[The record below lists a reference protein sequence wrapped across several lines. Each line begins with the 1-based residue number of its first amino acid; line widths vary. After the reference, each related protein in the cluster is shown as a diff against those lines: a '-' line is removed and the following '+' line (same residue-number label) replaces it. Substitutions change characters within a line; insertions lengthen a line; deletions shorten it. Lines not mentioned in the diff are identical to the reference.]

1 MRNERLSSFTGEVLM
16 VSVYP
21 ELLVTDA
28 MKEKWAKEVIAEYES
43 DGNQGDN
50 WTCENCGEEHGAQF
64 KDCWNCQSI
73 KAF

>member
-28 MKEKWAKEVIAEYES
+28 MKEKWAKEVIREFEELVIE
-43 DGNQGDN
+43 GDN

-64 KDCWNCQSI
+64 KDCRNCQSI
-73 KAF
+73 KVF